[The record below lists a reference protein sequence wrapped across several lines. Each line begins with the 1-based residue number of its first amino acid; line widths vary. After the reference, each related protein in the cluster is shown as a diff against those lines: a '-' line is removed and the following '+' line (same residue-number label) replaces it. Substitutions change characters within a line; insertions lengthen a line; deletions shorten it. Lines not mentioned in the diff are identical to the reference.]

1 MNNKLGIWSHLD
13 ISFDTHRNLNS
24 DSHNCF
30 YNVFLIIKGIIL
42 GHGESKKIVWTL
54 VVTKA
59 PMKNLWVELKNVLL
73 CMKKTAYKLAFMKD
87 LLYLNWIDKKT
98 DDIWR
103 LRERKIYVPFYN
115 AWSHRM
121 ILVWWIVLYWA
132 RYYFTET
139 VFKHFAPKVWI
150 SHCYNGQPGQ

>member
-1 MNNKLGIWSHLD
+1 MGIF
-13 ISFDTHRNLNS
+13 FDTHRNLNS

-42 GHGESKKIVWTL
+42 GHGDWGVQ
-54 VVTKA
+54 
-59 PMKNLWVELKNVLL
+59 KNCLDFSRNKSSHEKSLGGVENVLL

-103 LRERKIYVPFYN
+103 LRDRKIYVPFYK
-115 AWSHRM
+115 AWSQRM
-121 ILVWWIVLYWA
+121 ILVRIVSYV
-132 RYYFTET
+132 ET
-139 VFKHFAPKVWI
+139 MSNQRNI
-150 SHCYNGQPGQ
+150 